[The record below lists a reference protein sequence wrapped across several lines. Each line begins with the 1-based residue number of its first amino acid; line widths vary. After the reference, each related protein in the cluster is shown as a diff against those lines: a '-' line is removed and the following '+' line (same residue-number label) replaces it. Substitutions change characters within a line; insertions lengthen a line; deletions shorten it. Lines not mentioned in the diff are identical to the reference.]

1 MAPRN
6 TTTGA
11 VLEDMVLPSLRRG
24 GYSYKTQVY
33 IGTRVGGGRHRVD
46 VVASDERGRNW
57 LVSLKWQQV
66 SGTAE
71 QKVPFEAISLAEAIR
86 ESGDTYEKAY
96 LVLGGPGWR
105 LRDFYV
111 GGGLDQHLRYGN
123 LVDIMSLEPFI
134 AKANSGQL

>member
-6 TTTGA
+6 TRTGA
-11 VLEDMVLPSLRRG
+11 VLENMILPSLEQG
-24 GYSYKTQVY
+24 GYTYKMQVH
-33 IGTRVGGGRHRVD
+33 IGTRIGGGRHKVD
-46 VVASDERGRNW
+46 VVASDDQGRNW

-66 SGTAE
+66 GGTAE

-86 ESGDTYEKAY
+86 ESGDRYEKAY
-96 LVLGGPGWR
+96 IVLGGPGWK

-111 GGGLDQHLRYGN
+111 GGGLDQYLRYGN

>member
-6 TTTGA
+6 TRTGA
-11 VLEDMVLPSLRRG
+11 VLESMVLPSLEQG
-24 GYSYKTQVY
+24 GYTYRTQVN
-33 IGTRVGGGRHRVD
+33 IGTRIGGGRHRVD
-46 VVASDERGRNW
+46 VVASDDRGRNW

-66 SGTAE
+66 GGTAE
-71 QKVPFEAISLAEAIR
+71 QKVPFEAISLAKAIS
-86 ESGDTYEKAY
+86 ESEGTYEKAY
-96 LVLGGPGWR
+96 IVLGGPGWK

-111 GGGLDQHLRYGN
+111 DGGLHEYLHYGN